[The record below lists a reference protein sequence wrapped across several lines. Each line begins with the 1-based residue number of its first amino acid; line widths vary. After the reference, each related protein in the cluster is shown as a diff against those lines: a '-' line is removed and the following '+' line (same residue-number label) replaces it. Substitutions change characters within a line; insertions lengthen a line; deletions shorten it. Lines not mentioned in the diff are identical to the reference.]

1 MKKEWIVVSS
11 VTHAMRGRDLLE
23 RAGFR
28 VRITRLPRGIENTGC
43 GYCLE
48 VNRDVDRAEKM
59 LHEKGI
65 HVLTRYTPQ
74 E

>member
-11 VTHAMRGRDLLE
+11 VTYAMRGRDVLE

-28 VRITRLPRGIENTGC
+28 VRITRLRGIADVGC
-43 GYCLE
+43 GYCL
-48 VNRDVDRAEKM
+48 VVDRAVSRAEA
-59 LHEKGI
+59 LLREKGI
-65 HVLTRYTPQ
+65 HVLKRYTPP